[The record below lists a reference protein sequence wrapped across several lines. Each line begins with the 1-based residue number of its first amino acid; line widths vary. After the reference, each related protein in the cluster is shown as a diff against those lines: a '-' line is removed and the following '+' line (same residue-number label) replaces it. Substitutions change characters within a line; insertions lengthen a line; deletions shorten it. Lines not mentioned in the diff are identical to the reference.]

1 MKGMAANPHKQDTAE
16 RLSCEIP
23 QSCASALPSVRI
35 NPLTRSSLKTRATQ
49 YHSMV
54 LRCASSILVAA
65 FHLLLSRGENAM
77 RKVTKFIKEITA
89 VVKAL
94 TGLSKA
100 VGSLFKSFR
109 SAIVSGLVLWS
120 LFSVHTADFP
130 VIGQLLKLIG
140 A

>member
-1 MKGMAANPHKQDTAE
+1 
-16 RLSCEIP
+16 
-23 QSCASALPSVRI
+23 
-35 NPLTRSSLKTRATQ
+35 
-49 YHSMV
+49 
-54 LRCASSILVAA
+54 
-65 FHLLLSRGENAM
+65 M